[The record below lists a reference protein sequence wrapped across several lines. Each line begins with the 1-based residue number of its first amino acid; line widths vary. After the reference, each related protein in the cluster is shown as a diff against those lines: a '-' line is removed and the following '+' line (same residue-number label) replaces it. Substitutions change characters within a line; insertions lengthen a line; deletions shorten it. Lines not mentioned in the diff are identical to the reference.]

1 MKRIREEEDYAL
13 QPAENHVH
21 QGVIFCIQNVL
32 KFTYSNLE
40 FPNFPGE
47 AEDPWTHFFS
57 GEGQGVRGR
66 KGRGP
71 SSNSHNGFLDVSRS
85 NGGLKI
91 SGQLSCLTIF
101 FTSLSVAAFLRMA
114 GFSMLESTG
123 SHGSKVNNDDN
134 N

>member
-1 MKRIREEEDYAL
+1 MADQLWLMKRIREEDHYAL

-32 KFTYSNLE
+32 KFTYNNLE

-57 GEGQGVRGR
+57 GEGQGGRGR

-71 SSNSHNGFLDVSRS
+71 S
-85 NGGLKI
+85 
-91 SGQLSCLTIF
+91 
-101 FTSLSVAAFLRMA
+101 VAAAPGPVGPFRHCMPHIDA
-114 GFSMLESTG
+114 V
-123 SHGSKVNNDDN
+123 SK
-134 N
+134 